1 VSPTFR
7 ALDSRNYRL
16 WLSGAI
22 VSNIGT
28 WMQRVAQDWLVL
40 TILTHHSAQAVG
52 ITTGLQ
58 FLPMLLLAPY
68 GGLIADRLPKRLL
81 LMATQLTMGLLA
93 LSLGLLVV
101 TGVAQLWMVF
111 GFALLL
117 GVATA
122 LDNPARQIFVSEM
135 VPREHLANAVGL
147 NSATFNAA
155 RLVGPGIAGLLIA
168 WVGTGP
174 VFLINAASFGAVL
187 LSLWRMRTRE
197 LRITPATVRAKGQL
211 REGFRYVLA
220 RPDIMLILV
229 IVFAVGTFGM
239 NFQMTTAFI
248 STSTFHKGPGEYGIL
263 GSIMAIGSLAGA
275 LLSARRE
282 HPRLRHVVG
291 AAFAFGVFATIN
303 SQMPTYPLFAITLIP
318 VGLSALTMMTSANA
332 TIQMSVEPALRG
344 RVMALYM
351 AIFMGGTPFGAP
363 IVGWVGETFG
373 ARWSI
378 LLGGLVT
385 IATSLGAMVWLV
397 RTRHLRLR
405 YEHREQH
412 HGEPHGVPH
421 LRLQAAQHD
430 GAVSRS

>member
-1 VSPTFR
+1 MSPTFR
-7 ALDSRNYRL
+7 ALNSHNYRL
-16 WLSGAI
+16 WLTGAI
-22 VSNIGT
+22 VSNVGT

-40 TILTHHSAQAVG
+40 TILTHHSAEAVG

-68 GGLIADRLPKRLL
+68 GGLIADRMPKRIL

-93 LSLGLLVV
+93 LGLGLLVV
-101 TGVAQLWMVF
+101 TDVVQLWMVY

-122 LDNPARQIFVSEM
+122 LDNPARQTFVSEM
-135 VPREHLANAVGL
+135 VPREHLSNAVGL

-155 RLVGPGIAGLLIA
+155 RIVGPGVAGLLIA

-174 VFLINAASFGAVL
+174 VFLINAASFAAVL
-187 LSLWRMRTRE
+187 ISLSRMRTRE
-197 LRITPATVRAKGQL
+197 LRVTPRVPRAKGQL
-211 REGFRYVLA
+211 TDGLRYVWH

-239 NFQMTTAFI
+239 NFQMTTAFVA
-248 STSTFHKGPGEYGIL
+248 TSTFHKGAGEYGLL

-282 HPRLRHVVG
+282 QPRLRYVVG
-291 AAFAFGVFATIN
+291 AALGFGVFATLAAA
-303 SQMPTYPLFAITLIP
+303 MPTYPLFALMLIP
-318 VGLSALTMMTSANA
+318 TGLFALTMMTSANA
-332 TIQMSVEPALRG
+332 TVQMSVDPAMRG

-351 AIFMGGTPFGAP
+351 AIFLGGTPIGAP
-363 IVGWVGETFG
+363 IVGWVGEEFG

-378 LLGGLVT
+378 GIGGIVS
-385 IATSLGAMVWLV
+385 IITSLAAMVWIV
-397 RTRHLRLR
+397 RTRHLHVT
-405 YEHREQH
+405 YERTES
-412 HGEPHGVPH
+412 PH
-421 LRLQAAQHD
+421 LQLRTEVEAA
-430 GAVSRS
+430 GRP

>member
-1 VSPTFR
+1 M
-7 ALDSRNYRL
+7 
-16 WLSGAI
+16 

-81 LMATQLTMGLLA
+81 LMGTQLMMGLLA
-93 LSLGLLVV
+93 LGLGLLVI
-101 TGVAQLWMVF
+101 TGVVQLWMVY

-117 GVATA
+117 GAATA
-122 LDNPARQIFVSEM
+122 IDNPARQTFVSEM
-135 VPREHLANAVGL
+135 VPHEHLSNAVGL
-147 NSATFNAA
+147 NSATFNAG
-155 RLVGPGIAGLLIA
+155 RLIGPGVAGLLIA

-174 VFLINAASFGAVL
+174 VFLINAASFLAVL
-187 LSLWRMRTRE
+187 ISLWRMRTRE
-197 LRITPATVRAKGQL
+197 LRVTPAAVRAKGQL
-211 REGFRYVLA
+211 RDGFRYVWH

-229 IVFAVGTFGM
+229 IVFAVGTFGL
-239 NFQMTTAFI
+239 NFQMTTAFMA
-248 STSTFHKGPGEYGIL
+248 TSVFHKGAGEYGIL

-282 HPRLRHVVG
+282 KPRLRHVVG
-291 AAFAFGVFATIN
+291 AALAFGIFASIN
-303 SQMPTYPLFAITLIP
+303 ALMPNYFLFAITLIP

-332 TIQMSVEPALRG
+332 TVQMSVEPALRG

-351 AIFMGGTPFGAP
+351 AIFMGGTPIGSP
-363 IVGWVGETFG
+363 IVGWVGETYG

-385 IATSLGAMVWLV
+385 IVTALAAIVWLV
-397 RTRHLRLR
+397 RTRRVTLSPALIELPHPRL
-405 YEHREQH
+405 
-412 HGEPHGVPH
+412 PH
-421 LRLQAAQHD
+421 HD

>member
-1 VSPTFR
+1 MSPTFR
-7 ALDSRNYRL
+7 ALNSRNYRL
-16 WLSGAI
+16 WISGSI
-22 VSNIGT
+22 VSNVGT

-81 LMATQLTMGLLA
+81 LMATQLAMGLLA
-93 LSLGLLVV
+93 LTLGLLVV
-101 TGVAQLWMVF
+101 TGVVQLWMVYA
-111 GFALLL
+111 FALLL
-117 GVATA
+117 GAATA
-122 LDNPARQIFVSEM
+122 LDNPARQTFVSEM
-135 VPREHLANAVGL
+135 VPREHLSNAVGL
-147 NSATFNAA
+147 NSASFNAA
-155 RLVGPGIAGLLIA
+155 RLVGPGVAGLLIA
-168 WVGTGP
+168 WIGTGP

-187 LSLWRMRTRE
+187 ISLSRIRTRE
-197 LRITPATVRAKGQL
+197 LRVTPPTPRAKGQL
-211 REGFRYVLA
+211 RDGFRYVWH

-248 STSTFHKGPGEYGIL
+248 ATSTFHKGPGEYGIL

-282 HPRLRHVVG
+282 RPRLRHVVG
-291 AAFAFGVFATIN
+291 ATFAFGVFATIN
-303 SQMPTYPLFAITLIP
+303 SLMPTFLLFAVTLVP
-318 VGLSALTMMTSANA
+318 VGLSALTMITSANA
-332 TIQMSVEPALRG
+332 TVQMSVDPALRG

-351 AIFMGGTPFGAP
+351 AIFMGGTPVGAP
-363 IVGWVGETFG
+363 VIGWIGETYG

-378 LLGGLVT
+378 LVGGLVA
-385 IATSLGAMVWLV
+385 IATSIGAMAWLV
-397 RTRHLRLR
+397 HTRHLRLG
-405 YEHREQH
+405 H
-412 HGEPHGVPH
+412 EPGSAPG
-421 LRLQAAQHD
+421 LRLYQQD